1 MPFIIIFDF
10 EVGEEENFFKVGKE
24 SKVQSENSI
33 YSNCDLLLYCHLL
46 QFFVFDLKEK
56 LL

>member
-56 LL
+56 LS